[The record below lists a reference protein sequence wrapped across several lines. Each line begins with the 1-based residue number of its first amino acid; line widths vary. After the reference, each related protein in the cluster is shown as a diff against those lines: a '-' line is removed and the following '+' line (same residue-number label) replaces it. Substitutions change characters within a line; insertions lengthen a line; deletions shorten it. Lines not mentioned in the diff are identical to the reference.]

1 MLKLELFMDFGK
13 YTIHHLDKNSDSSI
27 HVTSGMTTV
36 IHHRLT
42 SRLRGRKGR
51 RSDALKPLCTET
63 NSRTKTIEL
72 KR

>member
-13 YTIHHLDKNSDSSI
+13 YTIHHLDKNGDSSG

-42 SRLRGRKGR
+42 SRLRARKGR
-51 RSDALKPLCTET
+51 RSDALTET

>member
-27 HVTSGMTTV
+27 HVTGGMTTV

-42 SRLRGRKGR
+42 SRLTGRKGR
-51 RSDALKPLCTET
+51 
-63 NSRTKTIEL
+63 
-72 KR
+72 